1 MTDTERARDAAQVVA
16 HDDRHVDGVQPRQRL
31 ADLHR
36 AEKALVVE
44 PSFFAHQVLAQIGDG
59 AAAEA
64 QPSREQEDP
73 EQRQQAR
80 MKIGLTPG
88 V

>member
-1 MTDTERARDAAQVVA
+1 MTDTAAPAIAAQIVA
-16 HDDRHVDGVQPRQRL
+16 HDDRHVDGVEPRQRL

-44 PSFFAHQVLAQIGDG
+44 PAFLAHQVFAQIGDG

-80 MKIGLTPG
+80 MEIGLTPG